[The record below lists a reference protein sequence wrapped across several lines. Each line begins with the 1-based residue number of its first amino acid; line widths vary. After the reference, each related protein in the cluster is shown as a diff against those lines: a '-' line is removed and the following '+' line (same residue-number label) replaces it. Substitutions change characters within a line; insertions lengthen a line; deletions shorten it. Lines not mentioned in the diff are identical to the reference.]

1 MTSLINSPPSR
12 SIWLSAFTRLGGV
25 KNGDYLPLQRLQEAT
40 GLESGQKLRDVLATA
55 EREGLLLID
64 RGATPASYRATY
76 ALERQVTLFAPD
88 YGAAATTEC

>member
-12 SIWLSAFTRLGGV
+12 SIWLSAFTRLSGV

-40 GLESGQKLRDVLATA
+40 GLEGGQKLRDVVATA
-55 EREGLLLID
+55 DGEGLLLID

-88 YGAAATTEC
+88 

>member
-1 MTSLINSPPSR
+1 MTSLINSPPNR

-40 GLESGQKLRDVLATA
+40 GLESGQKLRDVLAAA

-64 RGATPASYRATY
+64 RSATPASYRATY

-88 YGAAATTEC
+88 

>member
-1 MTSLINSPPSR
+1 MTSLINSPPNR
-12 SIWLSAFTRLGGV
+12 SIWLSAFTRLSGV

-88 YGAAATTEC
+88 